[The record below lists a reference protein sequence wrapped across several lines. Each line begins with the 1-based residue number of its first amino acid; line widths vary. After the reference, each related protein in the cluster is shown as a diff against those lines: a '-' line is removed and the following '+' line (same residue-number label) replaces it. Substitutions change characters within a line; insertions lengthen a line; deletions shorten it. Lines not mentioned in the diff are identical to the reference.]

1 MDKGAGPLPP
11 AGAPGQPSGG
21 SDDGQGSGKPPP
33 IPPAP
38 DGPGRSYGVPTAAGY
53 PPQGV
58 PAAPGPHG
66 YGGGPPG
73 YGSAGGYPGHG
84 ARPGAGGGYGAGAY
98 APYGW
103 YGPPPPVGKS
113 VAAMVVGIGSVVLVL
128 TCWGSFLAV
137 LSSPVALVL
146 GVSARRAVARGA
158 AGRQR
163 AGDGGVRPRHRRT
176 GAGGARQ
183 HAPDPRPDGLVGRF
197 RRRAGGWRRRLLR
210 RPGHP
215 CAGRGGALSGLPE
228 QHGEGRPSTE
238 CGGPPLAVPCPFPRS
253 GRRRRRGSGSRCGY
267 RFRGVIKR

>member
-73 YGSAGGYPGHG
+73 YGTAGGYPGHG

-146 GVSARRAVARGA
+146 GVSARRAVARGEQGGSGQA
-158 AGRQR
+158 TAGFVLGIVGL
-163 AGDGGVRPRHRRT
+163 ALAVLVSTLLILGLTVWSDDSGGGPGGGDGDSFDARGTRAPVAAVR
-176 GAGGARQ
+176 
-183 HAPDPRPDGLVGRF
+183 
-197 RRRAGGWRRRLLR
+197 
-210 RPGHP
+210 
-215 CAGRGGALSGLPE
+215 
-228 QHGEGRPSTE
+228 
-238 CGGPPLAVPCPFPRS
+238 
-253 GRRRRRGSGSRCGY
+253 
-267 RFRGVIKR
+267 